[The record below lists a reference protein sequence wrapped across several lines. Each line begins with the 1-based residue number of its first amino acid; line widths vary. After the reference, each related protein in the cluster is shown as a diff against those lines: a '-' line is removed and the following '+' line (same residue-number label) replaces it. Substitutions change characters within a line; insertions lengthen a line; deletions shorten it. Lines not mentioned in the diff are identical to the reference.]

1 MTILKDKKI
10 AVYVTG
16 GIAVYK
22 MANLVRALIKKG
34 AQVRV
39 AMTPAATEFVTP
51 LTFQVLTRQAVL
63 LDNFAEDRPSHVA
76 HIEMADWADYSLV
89 APATANTLAKMAHG
103 IADNAVTSALLAT
116 ATPIFVVPAMNEK
129 MYENF
134 ATQDNISILQS
145 HDYYVMEPDTGF
157 LAEGYE
163 GKGRFPE
170 ESRII
175 DEFESWILAHTPNL
189 SLSGKRII
197 ISAGGTQEK
206 IDPVRYITNRSS
218 GRMGHA
224 LAEAAFYRGAEVV
237 LVTASHLPIHRGIR
251 TILVASAREMYQ
263 VISKEFEQAD
273 GLIMAAAVSD
283 YRPQN
288 PATQKIKKQ
297 NAGSDVWQI
306 ELTQNPDI
314 LKTISE
320 HKKAHQWTVGF
331 AAETENIEDYA
342 KKKLVAKHLDMIVAN
357 DVSQTDRGFDSHQN
371 AGVIYRKDGR
381 MTPIP
386 LQAKSEMAEVILAEI
401 EKYLIQ

>member
-283 YRPQN
+283 YRP
-288 PATQKIKKQ
+288 
-297 NAGSDVWQI
+297 
-306 ELTQNPDI
+306 
-314 LKTISE
+314 
-320 HKKAHQWTVGF
+320 
-331 AAETENIEDYA
+331 
-342 KKKLVAKHLDMIVAN
+342 
-357 DVSQTDRGFDSHQN
+357 
-371 AGVIYRKDGR
+371 
-381 MTPIP
+381 
-386 LQAKSEMAEVILAEI
+386 
-401 EKYLIQ
+401 